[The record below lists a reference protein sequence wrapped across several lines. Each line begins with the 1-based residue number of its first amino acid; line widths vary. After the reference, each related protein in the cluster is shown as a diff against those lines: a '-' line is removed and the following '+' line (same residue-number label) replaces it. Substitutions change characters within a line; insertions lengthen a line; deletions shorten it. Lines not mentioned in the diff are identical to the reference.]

1 MRDLNKEELKDYL
14 NHPVVVDTASPFVY
28 VGTLCHV
35 GNSFITLKDV
45 DVHHVEPGG
54 ASKEM
59 YALTARKHGPNKN
72 RLSTKIRIDI
82 ICSLSRL
89 EDVIEY

>member
-1 MRDLNKEELKDYL
+1 MSGLDKEELSAYL
-14 NHPVVVDTASPFVY
+14 DHPVVVDTASPFIY
-28 VGTLCHV
+28 IGTLCHI
-35 GNSFITLKDV
+35 GNSFIALKDV

-59 YALTARKHGPNKN
+59 YALTARKHGLNKN